1 VRKWQSLTRSKCA
14 ITWHL
19 ITLSWYENIHR
30 DDSGF
35 QFEPKEFEQSLDL
48 AECMVPCTSCLSHKH
63 ILTPNKTDVDKN
75 VPSSETFCHLSNEHE
90 QFVGRTALKRISTR
104 IGKPKSH
111 RLTATSTGNI
121 KSHGTT
127 LVICV
132 LVRARRWHDGC
143 CNCAKWLNLSYR
155 CYHLTAIVL
164 FRSSG
169 RSVTFWA
176 AADYQTASC
185 MWHFFWFW
193 LFLIPNTTKMSVL
206 IHALLWQTKRI
217 YKVNLTHAL
226 QRHDI

>member
-1 VRKWQSLTRSKCA
+1 MQLGSMHVTLAFRWSVRKWKRLIRSKCA

-19 ITLSWYENIHR
+19 ITLSWYENI
-30 DDSGF
+30 SIAMIPGF
-35 QFEPKEFEQSLDL
+35 SLNRKSS
-48 AECMVPCTSCLSHKH
+48 ARSSWMYGTTSCLSHKH
-63 ILTPNKTDVDKN
+63 ILTPNKTYVDKN

-164 FRSSG
+164 FSSSG

-185 MWHFFWFW
+185 MWQFFGFAYFW
-193 LFLIPNTTKMSVL
+193 Y
-206 IHALLWQTKRI
+206 QTP
-217 YKVNLTHAL
+217 
-226 QRHDI
+226 QRWAS